1 MPVAILAHLFRKS
14 APWAIT
20 TVMPAASLESVV
32 ERYIW
37 YTHKGDAEKVWAAAD
52 GQPAL
57 LFILDAPHNISFTGM
72 HKLKFSNAFFCMGT
86 LQNTY
91 ISNLPAGTRLLVVK
105 FTTDGLALLLQQRLT
120 VIAPTP
126 LIPITGIWKLQG
138 PPLAMAICNTPAP
151 AVQVNLLETFFQQL
165 MPGDTSVNY
174 LLERA
179 ITLIKTC
186 KGQTNVHTLCEAL
199 KVNYKWLERH
209 FKHTLGIT
217 PKTYISNIRFLH
229 AYFDVQQ
236 NTAALTHIALENG
249 YYDQNHFIKAFK
261 QHTGHVPSDNMN
273 KYA

>member
-14 APWAIT
+14 APGDIT
-20 TVMPAASLESVV
+20 TAMPAASLESVV

-37 YTHKGDAEKVWAAAD
+37 YTHSGGAEKIWAAAD

-57 LFILDAPHNISFTGM
+57 LFILDAPHGITFTGT
-72 HKLKFSNAFFCMGT
+72 HKLKLSYAFFCMGT

-120 VIAPTP
+120 VIALTP
-126 LIPITGIWKLQG
+126 LIPITDIWKLQG
-138 PPLAMAICNTPAP
+138 QPLAMAICNAATP
-151 AVQVNLLETFFQQL
+151 AVQVSLLETFLQQL
-165 MPGDTSVNY
+165 MPGHASVNY
-174 LLERA
+174 LLEQA
-179 ITLIKTC
+179 ITRIKTC
-186 KGQTNVHTLCEAL
+186 KGQTNVHALCEAL

-209 FKHTLGIT
+209 FKHTLGLP

-236 NTAALTHIALENG
+236 NTAALTRIAFENG

-261 QHTGHVPSDNMN
+261 QHTGHVPSGNTT